1 EEWAN
6 ADPRHF
12 RLMLSPESGA
22 RMGDMKDFTRAT
34 MARMERDLGAELE
47 WVAVDHHNTDDP
59 HVHVI
64 LRGRRRDGVELIITP
79 DYVKRGLRS
88 AARDVATEIL
98 GPRGPEDERLSL
110 DRETRAPRHTR
121 LDKILEAEIQP
132 GRVVRIQAVGRTHQ
146 PVLRAALRN
155 RVREL

>member
-1 EEWAN
+1 SSARSGGFGAKLSKLMAESRGHGARAQRRNAKSFKLPNWRQRAVVTVAFQKHFAGAAGKLLAHGQYLERDAAGPDGQKGETYDRELDQVEATERLEEWAN

-64 LRGRRRDGVELIITP
+64 L
-79 DYVKRGLRS
+79 
-88 AARDVATEIL
+88 
-98 GPRGPEDERLSL
+98 
-110 DRETRAPRHTR
+110 
-121 LDKILEAEIQP
+121 
-132 GRVVRIQAVGRTHQ
+132 
-146 PVLRAALRN
+146 
-155 RVREL
+155 